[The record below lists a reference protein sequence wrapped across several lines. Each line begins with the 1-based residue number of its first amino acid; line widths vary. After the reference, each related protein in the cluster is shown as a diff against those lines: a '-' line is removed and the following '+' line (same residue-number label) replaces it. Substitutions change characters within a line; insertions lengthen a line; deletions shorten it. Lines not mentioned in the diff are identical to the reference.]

1 MNIKFVL
8 YVSSTYKEDQIKT
21 QTFIFY
27 LHRFSWM
34 HLHNSSCIDSELT
47 FEVDTLDNKEQ
58 FEEDHRRLNTFINSS
73 HKEEINENHKH
84 M

>member
-1 MNIKFVL
+1 
-8 YVSSTYKEDQIKT
+8 
-21 QTFIFY
+21 
-27 LHRFSWM
+27 M

-58 FEEDHRRLNTFINSS
+58 FEEDHRRLNTYINSS